1 MTETPVKEQKRP
13 DCPLMRKHKAVL
25 SPVSNSSS
33 LLNNSLDIITLPS
46 GWQINTF
53 TSLTEGKTYWEQLSG
68 SDDFFLSGDFFSL
81 IDEID
86 LKGVTTGF
94 AIFEHP
100 NHNCF
105 GLVLQ
110 SFSFN
115 PEEQMGK
122 LDQNDQYGRF
132 QRLAKRA
139 KDVLAKT
146 LRFRILSLGQLLLTG
161 NHGIRGDYEL
171 STSELTTLLA
181 EGSEAIARIWPERIH
196 GIMIKDLPL
205 DQHPE
210 AHAYHP
216 LPVQPN
222 MVLHLDPNWSKFN
235 DYLDAMSSK
244 YRVRARRARKKGDE
258 LIRRKL
264 SLEEIKER
272 QAEMHRMYCI
282 IAEQSDFNAVVLP
295 PHYFTSWQAQFP
307 DKFNVWGY
315 FLEEEFIG
323 FSTAVYNGKEL
334 EAHFLGFEADYNR
347 SHQLYLNM
355 LYDLVQEAIIA
366 GSKELIFSRTALE
379 IKSSV
384 GAVAEDLYCW
394 MRARYTLVN
403 PLVPIVAK
411 FIAPLPEWEPRHPF
425 KG

>member
-1 MTETPVKEQKRP
+1 
-13 DCPLMRKHKAVL
+13 MRKHKAAL
-25 SPVSNSSS
+25 PSVSNSSS

-81 IDEID
+81 IDDID
-86 LKGVTTGF
+86 LKGVATGF

-100 NHNCF
+100 NHDSF

-110 SFSFN
+110 TFSFN

-132 QRLAKRA
+132 QRLAKQA
-139 KDVLAKT
+139 KDILAKI
-146 LRFRILSLGQLLLTG
+146 LRFRILSIGQLLLTG
-161 NHGIRGDYEL
+161 NHGLRGNYKL
-171 STSELTTLLA
+171 STNELAALISE
-181 EGSEAIARIWPERIH
+181 GCEAIARIWPERIH

-205 DQHPE
+205 DQHPR

-222 MVLHLDPNWSKFN
+222 MVLHLDPSWSKFT

-258 LIRRKL
+258 LIRREL
-264 SLEEIKER
+264 SLDETKER

-295 PHYFTSWQAQFP
+295 AHYFTNWQEQFP
-307 DKFNVWGY
+307 GKFKIWGY

-425 KG
+425 KD

>member
-1 MTETPVKEQKRP
+1 
-13 DCPLMRKHKAVL
+13 MRMHKSTL
-25 SPVSNSSS
+25 STIPPFSS
-33 LLNNSLDIITLPS
+33 LAPSSLNIKPLSS
-46 GWQINTF
+46 GWQIKCF
-53 TSLTEGKTYWEQLSG
+53 TSLSEGSVYWNELADA
-68 SDDFFLSGDFFSL
+68 DDFFLSGDFFSL
-81 IDEID
+81 IDQIN

-100 NHNCF
+100 NHNSF

-110 SFSFN
+110 TFSFN

-122 LDQNDQYGRF
+122 LDQNEQYGRL
-132 QRLAKRA
+132 QRLAKQA
-139 KDVLAKT
+139 KDVLAKI
-146 LRFRILSLGQLLLTG
+146 LRFRILSCGQLLLTG
-161 NHGIRGDYEL
+161 NHGLRGDSQL
-171 STSELTTLLA
+171 PTSELTALLA
-181 EGSEAIARIWPERIH
+181 EGSEAIARAWPEQIH

-205 DQHPE
+205 EQFPK

-222 MVLHLDPNWSKFN
+222 MVLHLDEAWSDFS

-258 LIRRKL
+258 LVRREMNLDEIRA
-264 SLEEIKER
+264 R
-272 QAEMHRMYCI
+272 QSAMHRMYCI

-295 PHYFTSWQAQFP
+295 ANYFTSWLEQFP
-307 DKFNVWGY
+307 ERFKVWGY
-315 FLEEEFIG
+315 FLDEEFIG
-323 FSTAVYNGKEL
+323 FSTAVYNGEEL
-334 EAHFLGFEADYNR
+334 EAHFLGFDADYNR

-355 LYDLVQEAIIA
+355 LYDLVEEAILA

-384 GAVAEDLYCW
+384 GAVPEDLYCW
-394 MRARYTLVN
+394 MRARYAVAN
-403 PLVPIVAK
+403 SLVPIVAK

-425 KG
+425 KD